1 MVERKRIV
9 GILNI
14 AAVQQDV
21 LAKIN
26 SLEREVQEVYSTL
39 VLPHWTGELHGFPYT
54 LYGYMMTC
62 FAHIDLLSANWKG
75 NDNSQTERMIDFMD
89 KYISPNREANSV
101 AVQMW
106 RHKLMHTAEPRF
118 LTNLTT
124 GKVYKWLLHWREH
137 LPIEQHYIFQETS
150 DSRILNIG
158 LMYLI
163 ADIKRGAEKYLA
175 DLAASAQLQINYERV
190 QQTLNSYSFRN
201 Y

>member
-1 MVERKRIV
+1 MLNISTVQD
-9 GILNI
+9 GILTK
-14 AAVQQDV
+14 
-21 LAKIN
+21 LN
-26 SLEREVQEVYSTL
+26 SFEREAQEVYKTL
-39 VLPHWTGELHGFPYT
+39 VLPYWEGEMHGFPYT

-62 FAHIDLLSANWKG
+62 FAHIDLLSAYWRG
-75 NDNSQTERMIDFMD
+75 NKNGQTERMIAFMD

-118 LTNLTT
+118 LTNQTT

-150 DSRILNIG
+150 DSKILNIG
-158 LMYLI
+158 LIYLI
-163 ADIKRGAEKYLA
+163 EDTIRGVEKYLA
-175 DLAASAQLQINYERV
+175 DLVESRLLQEKYV
-190 QQTLNSYSFRN
+190 QFQKELDSYNLRD